1 MFKDRSVKAKFIG
14 NNLTVV
20 CIKEIMNLIPD
31 ALVED
36 DRLSEHQVM
45 ELRTLKGNLML
56 ISPIDT
62 V

>member
-14 NNLTVV
+14 NNLTVLY
-20 CIKEIMNLIPD
+20 IKEIMNLIPD

-56 ISPIDT
+56 ISTIDT